1 MASLTKCIGSILTLV
16 QQLCVILLLVIEREA
31 FLSDE
36 SSVNLII
43 STFLA
48 EHRLFMDDIRT
59 SNPSI
64 RIIYGIVYGK
74 YPKYTIIRFLGN
86 LDACANS

>member
-1 MASLTKCIGSILTLV
+1 MASLTKCIGSVLTLV
-16 QQLCVILLLVIEREA
+16 QQLCVILLLVIKREA

-48 EHRLFMDDIRT
+48 EHRLFMDIRT

-64 RIIYGIVYGK
+64 RIIYGVVYGK

-86 LDACANS
+86 FDACANS